1 METFR
6 GEKMRPDVVVTG
18 EAVALLVQPAS
29 LFLRVI
35 SGLIDIASAIVGMV
49 LTGEVVALFYF
60 FGPTDQLPINNYAQL
75 MALSAAT
82 IAFWAFFYPMIVETL
97 THGRSLGKFVA
108 GTRVVRD
115 DGGSITFRHAFIR
128 ALVGVGEIWFTGGAV
143 AILTA
148 TFNRR
153 SRRVGDFFAGT
164 YVISEPAVTHR
175 QALLLAPELAGW
187 AMVAHVKELDGAF
200 SVMARRFL
208 QTAGKMQ
215 PEARRQAALQI
226 ANELEPSVY
235 PPPPPNTNPERF
247 IAAVLVLRRDLEY
260 ETYMKR
266 DANIS
271 QKVAA
276 VSAPKYGV

>member
-1 METFR
+1 
-6 GEKMRPDVVVTG
+6 
-18 EAVALLVQPAS
+18 
-29 LFLRVI
+29 
-35 SGLIDIASAIVGMV
+35 
-49 LTGEVVALFYF
+49 
-60 FGPTDQLPINNYAQL
+60 
-75 MALSAAT
+75 
-82 IAFWAFFYPMIVETL
+82 
-97 THGRSLGKFVA
+97 
-108 GTRVVRD
+108 
-115 DGGSITFRHAFIR
+115 
-128 ALVGVGEIWFTGGAV
+128 
-143 AILTA
+143 
-148 TFNRR
+148 
-153 SRRVGDFFAGT
+153 
-164 YVISEPAVTHR
+164 
-175 QALLLAPELAGW
+175 
-187 AMVAHVKELDGAF
+187 MVAHVKELDGAF

-260 ETYMKR
+260 ETYMRR